1 MLCGFF
7 LHFSVYLIDWHWHS
21 VSSAHERFDLVF
33 FRRVVHILWLSNFSP
48 SLSIFGALKTRSN
61 IKAEQW
67 PNGRMFS
74 TIQIIIYTPS
84 MMLWSL
90 GATKG
95 SPVAFIFSIPSSLRT
110 RLCLLHLSPY
120 IFTKEAEK
128 KKKKDS
134 STMLLAVRSL

>member
-7 LHFSVYLIDWHWHS
+7 LHFSVYLIDWHS

-33 FRRVVHILWLSNFSP
+33 FRRVVHILWLSNFSL
-48 SLSIFGALKTRSN
+48 SLSTFGVLKTRLN

-90 GATKG
+90 RSDKG
-95 SPVAFIFSIPSSLRT
+95 LSRGFYFFHSVIIAHSIASPSPFSF
-110 RLCLLHLSPY
+110 Y
-120 IFTKEAEK
+120 IFTEEAEK
-128 KKKKDS
+128 KKKRDS
-134 STMLLAVRSL
+134 STMLLAARSL